1 MGFDCT
7 LHIVDEGLIA
17 NRFVPRLLG
26 RSSTPAPFD
35 QRPDAEE
42 LWTIARTALS
52 GQPADGE
59 KEPSSPESTGNLIC
73 MLAMAYCAA
82 ELPYH
87 YERGLCLSLWPNGRV
102 PRKFVG
108 DPESLFGELVV
119 KHPELKG
126 QFHKEIESNCSSGIF
141 VPAHAVPTLLKWV
154 EGQQK
159 RLPKSEKRYL
169 RGLLLVLKQAAERKL
184 SYWEGAEVPV
194 PMEKIRP
201 PAEQRRSDLDEAQA
215 PLGLDLWFEGAGKD
229 TLVFSTTKNR
239 LQTIFVDVNVWPPRY
254 TLINGEYTRSA
265 AQGPKG
271 RWVTATTTTWDPK
284 PYYNVFVRDH
294 PKAEPTILRAPA
306 LREVGVSW
314 VGFLGERVVA
324 VLNKE
329 LPKGP
334 DGTVVKGPDGS
345 SLGWEH
351 ELPAIPLIEENG
363 ELVPIEGLPPAS
375 ERHPEWGTAH
385 LRDGSDVFLWLGNG
399 YELRNGRF
407 ELTFP
412 LGAKFRH
419 KEVSPAPFGADGFFY
434 ISEGRPYSVQRCQ
447 KRVSHL
453 LKLSFVSYILPAGND
468 MYLLKESCRGM
479 LSYEYGLKKSDSELE
494 DLGKLYLPNE
504 DAYIRLKP
512 ELFEDA
518 DPDEIHWLHWAQAC
532 NRLVAVTSEGF
543 WAVPIEKVLALPR
556 HRASTVIRVRF

>member
-7 LHIVDEGLIA
+7 LHVVDEGLIA
-17 NRFVPRLLG
+17 NRFVPRLLA
-26 RSSTPAPFD
+26 RSQASAPFD

-42 LWTIARTALS
+42 LWNMARMALS
-52 GQPADGE
+52 GQPLKDE
-59 KEPSSPESTGNLIC
+59 KEAPSPEGTANLIC
-73 MLAMAYCAA
+73 LLAIAYCAA

-87 YERGLCLSLWPNGRV
+87 YERGLCLSIWPNGRV

-126 QFHKEIESNCSSGIF
+126 QFHKEIECNSSSGIF
-141 VPAHAVPTLLKWV
+141 VPAHVVPALLKWV
-154 EGQQK
+154 ERQQK
-159 RLPKSEKRYL
+159 LLPKSEKSFL

-184 SYWEGAEVPV
+184 AYWEGAEVPV
-194 PMEKIRP
+194 PWQTIRP
-201 PAEQRRSDLDEAQA
+201 PADQRRADLEEA
-215 PLGLDLWFEGAGKD
+215 PVPDGLDLWLEGVGKE
-229 TLVFSTTKNR
+229 TLVFHASER
-239 LQTIFVDVNVWPPRY
+239 SLETIFVDVNVWPPRY
-254 TLINGEYTRSA
+254 TFVNGEFPWSA
-265 AQGPKG
+265 AQSPKG
-271 RWVTATTTTWDPK
+271 RWATAATTTSDHR

-294 PKAEPTILRAPA
+294 PKTEPTILRAPA
-306 LREVGVSW
+306 LREFGVHW

-324 VLNKE
+324 VLGKE

-334 DGTVVKGPDGS
+334 DGSVVKGPDGFP
-345 SLGWEH
+345 LGWEH

-363 ELVPIEGLPPAS
+363 ELVPIEGLPLAS
-375 ERHPEWGTAH
+375 ERYPEWGTAH
-385 LRDGSDVFLWLGNG
+385 LRDGSAVFLWLGNG
-399 YELRNGRF
+399 YELRDGRF

-419 KEVSPAPFGADGFFY
+419 KKVSPAPFGADGFFY
-434 ISEGRPYSVQRCQ
+434 VSEGRPYSVQRGQ
-447 KRVSHL
+447 KRVAHL
-453 LKLSFVSYILPAGND
+453 LKLSFVRYILPAGSD

-494 DLGKLYLPNE
+494 DLGKLYLPSE

-518 DPDEIHWLHWAQAC
+518 DPDSIQWLHWAQAC

-556 HRASTVIRVRF
+556 HRASTVIKVRF

>member
-7 LHIVDEGLIA
+7 LHIVDEGVIA
-17 NRFVPRLLG
+17 NRFVPMLLG
-26 RSSTPAPFD
+26 RSNKSAPFD

-42 LWTIARTALS
+42 LWNIARTALS
-52 GQPADGE
+52 GQPLKDE
-59 KEPSSPESTGNLIC
+59 KEPPSPERTANLIC

-87 YERGLCLSLWPNGRV
+87 YERGLCLSLWPRGEV

-108 DPESLFGELVV
+108 DPESLFGELVA

-126 QFHKEIESNCSSGIF
+126 RFHTEIESNYSSGIF
-141 VPAHAVPTLLKWV
+141 VPAHTVPALLKWV
-154 EGQQK
+154 ERQQK
-159 RLPKSEKRYL
+159 RFPKSEKRYL

-184 SYWEGAEVPV
+184 AYWEGAEVPV
-194 PMEKIRP
+194 PMQTIRP
-201 PAEQRRSDLDEAQA
+201 PVEQRRPDLEEAPA
-215 PLGLDLWFEGAGKD
+215 PAGMHLSLEGAGKD
-229 TLVFSTTKNR
+229 TLVFETSADR
-239 LQTIFVDVNVWPPRY
+239 LQMQTVFADVNVWPPRY
-254 TLINGEYTRSA
+254 TVVSGEYPRSA
-265 AQGPKG
+265 AQSPKG
-271 RWVTATTTTWDPK
+271 RWVTAATTTFDPK

-294 PKAEPTILRAPA
+294 PKAEPTILQAPA
-306 LREVGVSW
+306 LREVGVRW

-324 VLNKE
+324 VLDKE

-334 DGTVVKGPDGS
+334 DGTVVKGPDGFP
-345 SLGWEH
+345 LGWEH
-351 ELPAIPLIEENG
+351 ELPAIPLIEKEG
-363 ELVPIEGLPPAS
+363 ELVPIEGLPTAS
-375 ERHPEWGTAH
+375 ERYPEWGTAH
-385 LRDGSDVFLWLGNG
+385 LRDGSEVFLWLGNG

-412 LGAKFRH
+412 LAAKFEH
-419 KEVSPAPFGADGFFY
+419 DKVSPAPFGADGFFY
-434 ISEGRPYSVQRCQ
+434 LSERRPYSVQRGQ
-447 KRVSHL
+447 KRVAHL
-453 LKLSFVSYILPAGND
+453 LKLSNVMYILPAGED
-468 MYLLKESCRGM
+468 MYLLKE
-479 LSYEYGLKKSDSELE
+479 GLNVLGDDEGDNELE
-494 DLGKLYLPNE
+494 DLGKLYLPKE

-518 DPDEIHWLHWAQAC
+518 DPTDIEWLHWAQAC